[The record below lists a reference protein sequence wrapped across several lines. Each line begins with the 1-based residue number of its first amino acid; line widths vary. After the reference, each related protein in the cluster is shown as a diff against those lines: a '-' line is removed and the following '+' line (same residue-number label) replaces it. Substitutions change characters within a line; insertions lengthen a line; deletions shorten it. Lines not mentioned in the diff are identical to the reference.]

1 MHGFSSVDLLQLH
14 FLRKAALEQ
23 ALSEKQD
30 FLSRLADVLA
40 WLNQAEKHL
49 AGQKPLG
56 SDYYVVHSQYQ
67 AHQVSCECVFRYE
80 CVLGV

>member
-1 MHGFSSVDLLQLH
+1 MSSFTITVLSLSLSLSLPSPSL
-14 FLRKAALEQ
+14 LRKTALEQ

-30 FLSRLADVLA
+30 FLSRLADTLA

-56 SDYYVVHSQYQ
+56 TDYYTVHSQYQ
-67 AHQVSCECVFRYE
+67 AQQVS
-80 CVLGV
+80 